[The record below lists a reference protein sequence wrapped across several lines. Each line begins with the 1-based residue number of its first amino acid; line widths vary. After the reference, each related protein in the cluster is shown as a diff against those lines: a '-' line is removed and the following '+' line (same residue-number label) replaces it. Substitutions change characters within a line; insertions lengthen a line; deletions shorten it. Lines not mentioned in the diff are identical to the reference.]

1 MRRSIQVCLIGLVVI
16 GLSIPAVQYW
26 RSESLGQLQRC
37 RAAIPSAGREYFE
50 SPCVSMRFSALI
62 LSGISRGMLDAT
74 LGNADFCFDP
84 PTVSAQRYPCLRPG
98 WAFFYLPPNSL
109 GGGAHLVCL
118 TGGGKI
124 CRVVYWEYT
133 A

>member
-1 MRRSIQVCLIGLVVI
+1 MRRSVQVCRIGLVVI

-26 RSESLGQLQRC
+26 RSEALRQLRRC

-50 SPCVSMRFSALI
+50 SPCVSMRLSALI
-62 LSGISRGMLDAT
+62 LSGSSRSLLDAT
-74 LGNADFCFDP
+74 LGHADFCFDP
-84 PTVSAQRYPCLRPG
+84 PNVSAQPYPCQRPG

-118 TGGGKI
+118 MGGGKI